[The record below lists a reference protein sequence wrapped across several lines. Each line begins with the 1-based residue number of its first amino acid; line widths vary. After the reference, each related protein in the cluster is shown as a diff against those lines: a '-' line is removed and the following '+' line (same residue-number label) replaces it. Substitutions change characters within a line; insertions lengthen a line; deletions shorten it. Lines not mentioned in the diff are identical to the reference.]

1 MVTTEV
7 RKGMVSPPDKKY
19 VLYGAGKTGRAFL
32 HLAGKNRISAFID
45 RNPNVNEIEGV
56 PVIHSWDNGKTLGDE
71 ELVIVVT
78 VTNSVYLAE
87 ITHELEQIGMEYL
100 LAKDALKMFLDSKKY
115 VLFGID
121 ALDYMDFS
129 YPLGVLGEENVLCC
143 SDVWNIERKD
153 ITLWPYLLL
162 EEIVFL
168 RDEGVIA
175 DFEIVILTQEMHHF
189 AAIVLVLNRYHLK
202 YRLVDDIAKEQI
214 LKEVE
219 LYIGLNKRK
228 NFEFHEDLKSLC
240 LRDKYQQAAQIS
252 SYFWQ
257 DLWAAKRIYKNKP
270 DIHYDIGS
278 RIDGFITHLLSFGQK
293 VKMLDI
299 RPFPIHVDGLE
310 FVETDATYLRE
321 VDDESV
327 ESLSALC
334 SLEHFGLG
342 RYGDLIDPDACFKC
356 FSAIEAKMKKGGKL
370 YISVSI
376 GNEHL
381 EFNGQRIF
389 YAGTIVESF
398 PQMKLYSFSVC
409 HAGAYEANCNIH
421 KYDNVQNDLKGGQR
435 FGLFEF
441 IKK

>member
-1 MVTTEV
+1 MGKKD
-7 RKGMVSPPDKKY
+7 RKY
-19 VLYGAGKTGRAFL
+19 VLYGAGKIGRAFL
-32 HLAGKNRISAFID
+32 HLVGKSRISAFID
-45 RNPNVNEIEGV
+45 RNIDVNEVEGV
-56 PVIHSWDNGKTLGDE
+56 PVIHSFNNKNAWEGGE
-71 ELVIVVT
+71 PAIVIT

-87 ITHELEQIGMEYL
+87 IIHELEQIGTEYL
-100 LAKDALKMFLDSKKY
+100 LAKDALKIFLDCKKY

-129 YPLGVLGEENVLCC
+129 YPLGVLGKENILCW

-153 ITLWPYLLL
+153 ITLWPYLSL
-162 EEIVFL
+162 EEMVFL

-175 DFEIVILTQEMHHF
+175 EFEIVILTQEMHHF
-189 AAIVLVLNRYHLK
+189 ADIVLVLNRYHLK
-202 YRLVDDIAKEQI
+202 YRLVEDIAKEQI
-214 LKEVE
+214 LKEAE
-219 LYIGLNKRK
+219 LYIRLNKRK
-228 NFEFHEDLKSLC
+228 NFEFHDHLRALC
-240 LRDKYQQAAQIS
+240 LKDKYQQAGQIS

-293 VKMLDI
+293 VKMMDV

-321 VDDESV
+321 VVDESV

-342 RYGDLIDPDACFKC
+342 RYGDPIDPDACFKC
-356 FSAIEAKMKKGGKL
+356 FSAIEAKMKKGGRL

-398 PQMKLYSFSVC
+398 PRMKLYSFSVC
-409 HAGAYEANCNIH
+409 HAGVYEADCNIH

-441 IKK
+441 VKK